1 MCGVASQGKPG
12 FLDQGGWFVKTYTL
26 AYSKNGE
33 NWANYKE
40 FGIAKV
46 KSLVWLC
53 FGGVSNLLRN
63 LQKNVRFPRSKD
75 SIFAPQRARVFFTSA
90 PQRLLVVS
98 FFI

>member
-46 KSLVWLC
+46 KSLSCLC
-53 FGGVSNLLRN
+53 FGGISNLLRN
-63 LQKNVRFPRSKD
+63 LQKTYDFLALRTLYLLLNVKGSSLPPPLND
-75 SIFAPQRARVFFTSA
+75 S
-90 PQRLLVVS
+90 
-98 FFI
+98 

>member
-46 KSLVWLC
+46 KSLFCLC
-53 FGGVSNLLRN
+53 FGGISNLLRN
-63 LQKNVRFPRSKD
+63 LQKTYDFLALRTLYLLLNVQGSSLPPPLND
-75 SIFAPQRARVFFTSA
+75 S
-90 PQRLLVVS
+90 
-98 FFI
+98 

>member
-46 KSLVWLC
+46 KSLVCLC
-53 FGGVSNLLRN
+53 FGGISNLLRN
-63 LQKNVRFPRSKD
+63 LQKTYDFLALRTLYLLLNVQGSSLPLPLND
-75 SIFAPQRARVFFTSA
+75 S
-90 PQRLLVVS
+90 
-98 FFI
+98 